1 MLTTLIII
9 AIIIVCVQMFINR
22 DIAVRFRDRVENGN
36 LNYSLFEDELP
47 FWILHIS
54 GVLFGLLLG
63 VAVTSFIKN
72 EPYEEIVGVEKMV
85 PLYSDVYLEEKT
97 IKDIIIDHP
106 VYVYKAK
113 DNING
118 LQYIGVKEIG
128 KIYITSDTNYRVVAI
143 EHTLFDHNNIF
154 LTKARNLFGKMIV
167 DTDRRYDAYIPNT
180 KALYTEK

>member
-72 EPYEEIVGVEKMV
+72 EPY
-85 PLYSDVYLEEKT
+85 
-97 IKDIIIDHP
+97 
-106 VYVYKAK
+106 
-113 DNING
+113 
-118 LQYIGVKEIG
+118 
-128 KIYITSDTNYRVVAI
+128 
-143 EHTLFDHNNIF
+143 
-154 LTKARNLFGKMIV
+154 
-167 DTDRRYDAYIPNT
+167 
-180 KALYTEK
+180 